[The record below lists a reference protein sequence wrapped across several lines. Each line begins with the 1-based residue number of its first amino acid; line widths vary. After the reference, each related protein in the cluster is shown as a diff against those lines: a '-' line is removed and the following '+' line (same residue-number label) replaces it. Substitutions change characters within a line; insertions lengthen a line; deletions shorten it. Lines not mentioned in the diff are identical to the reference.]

1 MKQDSIAYLLFPL
14 VVIVILG
21 AFGFHYIE
29 RWSFIDS
36 FYMTITT
43 LTTVG
48 FGEVH
53 PLSNIGKIFTIALI
67 LLGVGVA
74 TYSFSRIVGLIVE
87 GDIFRT
93 RRKIKMDK
101 QIAKLENHIII
112 CGFGRLGRIV
122 HRDLSLKHQKTVII
136 DNSEKVTE
144 DLEANQ
150 ILAIRGSADDEEVL
164 KSAGILKAK
173 VLLTLLPSDAENVYV
188 ALCSR
193 DLNPQIKIVARTENE
208 ASESRLK
215 RAGVDEIISPYSL
228 SGNKIVERIMKPSV
242 SNYLELAGKKSGH
255 GLVIEEIFVSPD
267 SKIVGQT
274 LEQSGIRSRTGA
286 IIAAIISSRGEMSFN
301 PRGNDVIESSSTMI
315 VLGHGDV
322 LQKFSEV
329 L

>member
-1 MKQDSIAYLLFPL
+1 
-14 VVIVILG
+14 
-21 AFGFHYIE
+21 
-29 RWSFIDS
+29 
-36 FYMTITT
+36 
-43 LTTVG
+43 
-48 FGEVH
+48 
-53 PLSNIGKIFTIALI
+53 
-67 LLGVGVA
+67 
-74 TYSFSRIVGLIVE
+74 
-87 GDIFRT
+87 
-93 RRKIKMDK
+93 
-101 QIAKLENHIII
+101 
-112 CGFGRLGRIV
+112 
-122 HRDLSLKHQKTVII
+122 
-136 DNSEKVTE
+136 
-144 DLEANQ
+144 
-150 ILAIRGSADDEEVL
+150 
-164 KSAGILKAK
+164 
-173 VLLTLLPSDAENVYV
+173 LPSDAENVYV